1 MPEKALIEEKKFRII
16 IYHGH
21 LHKIPLDD
29 IEVEHQE
36 QIKVISEESIK
47 QDTS

>member
-1 MPEKALIEEKKFRII
+1 MPEKVLFKEKKYRFI

-21 LHKIPLDD
+21 LHKIPLDGNEEEPSD
-29 IEVEHQE
+29 HIN
-36 QIKVISEESIK
+36 VIAEESIK

>member
-1 MPEKALIEEKKFRII
+1 MPEKALIKKNKFRII

-21 LHKIPLDD
+21 LHKIPLDETEED
-29 IEVEHQE
+29 SSD
-36 QIKVISEESIK
+36 QIQVISE

>member
-1 MPEKALIEEKKFRII
+1 MPEKVLFKEKKYQVI

-21 LHKIPLDD
+21 LHKIPLNKNEEEPSDR
-29 IEVEHQE
+29 
-36 QIKVISEESIK
+36 IKVIPEESIK

>member
-1 MPEKALIEEKKFRII
+1 MPEEAFNGKKKYKVI

-21 LHKIPLDD
+21 LHKIPLDETE
-29 IEVEHQE
+29 EVHPD
-36 QIKVISEESIK
+36 QIKGMSEESIK

>member
-1 MPEKALIEEKKFRII
+1 MPEEAFNGKKKYKVI

-21 LHKIPLDD
+21 LHKIPLDETEEEYPD
-29 IEVEHQE
+29 H
-36 QIKVISEESIK
+36 IKVVSEDSIK

>member
-1 MPEKALIEEKKFRII
+1 MPEKALIKEKKFRII

-21 LHKIPLDD
+21 LHKIPLDETEED
-29 IEVEHQE
+29 PSD
-36 QIKVISEESIK
+36 QIQVIAEEIIK